1 MIKKHR
7 TKKYSVAENAISPEN
22 GELANNA
29 EGANNGVKRGQGG
42 VCKQLHESTRKISN
56 VMFDVMFKMDEPPP
70 EVNKYSYYT
79 WLLIYETKL

>member
-7 TKKYSVAENAISPEN
+7 AKKYSVAENAISPEN
-22 GELANNA
+22 GPPE
-29 EGANNGVKRGQGG
+29 NNGVKRGQGG

-70 EVNKYSYYT
+70 EVYKYSYYT
-79 WLLIYETKL
+79 RLLIYEK